1 MNYTQ
6 RHQELSSQFQ
16 IGIDTH
22 LDTSNIDIRFFRFK
36 SESRS
41 NENIWEN
48 PTDLVIGENIEFSY
62 PVFIPSEQQQTSEA
76 ILILH
81 GLNERNWSK
90 YLTWAEHLCSE
101 TGKAVILFP
110 IAFHVNRS
118 PQSWSNPRNLRDI
131 LDFRRKKNG
140 EDRCLS
146 FANVAF
152 SERVCEEPYRFYRSG
167 RQTVNDLTQ
176 LFGDIKQGVHPAF
189 NANTNIDIFA
199 YSIGAFLAEIIL
211 FSNPKNLFSSSK
223 LFLFCGGGVF
233 SSMFGQSRSIMDTS
247 AYKSLFQYYLHEF
260 TEKVKLASMRD
271 KIFESFCSMISS
283 ERYKSERE
291 QFFKRLET
299 QLEGISLVK
308 DKVMPYLGIEE
319 ALGKNIADSRITK
332 MDFAFEYNHENPFPI
347 CSHTNSTEVD
357 NTAQITPLK
366 RRYNECFSYVLT
378 Q

>member
-6 RHQELSSQFQ
+6 RYQELNSQFQ
-16 IGIDTH
+16 LGVDTH
-22 LDTSNIDIRFFRFK
+22 LDTSNIDIHFFKFK
-36 SESRS
+36 SQSGSRS
-41 NENIWEN
+41 NENIWVN
-48 PTDLVIGENIEFSY
+48 PTDMVIGENIEFSY
-62 PVFIPSEQQQTSEA
+62 PVFIPSGKQQTGEA
-76 ILILH
+76 ILLLH

-90 YLTWAEHLCSE
+90 YLTWAEYLCSE

-146 FANVAF
+146 FANVTF

-176 LFGDIKQGVHPAF
+176 LFGDIKQGLHPAF
-189 NANTNIDIFA
+189 NVNTNIDIFA

-260 TEKVKLASMRD
+260 TEKVKLGSMRD

-291 QFFKRLET
+291 QFFRRLET
-299 QLEGISLVK
+299 RLEGISLVK

-347 CSHTNSTEVD
+347 CAHTNSTEVD
-357 NTAQITPLK
+357 NSFNAVFEK
-366 RRYNECFSYVLT
+366 VVAFFK
-378 Q
+378 